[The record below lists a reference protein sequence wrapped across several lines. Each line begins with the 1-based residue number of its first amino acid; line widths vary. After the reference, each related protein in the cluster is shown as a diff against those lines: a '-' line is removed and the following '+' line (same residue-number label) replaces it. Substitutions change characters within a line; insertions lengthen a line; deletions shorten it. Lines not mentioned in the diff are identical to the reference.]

1 MRTSTLVAADVTD
14 TGSCRAKGVPGI
26 RISLD
31 AGNAAQGSSTH
42 RAVAGTGCTGPFAD
56 QGEKQQ

>member
-1 MRTSTLVAADVTD
+1 MLKASGVTD
-14 TGSCRAKGVPGI
+14 TEPRHAAPPPGI
-26 RISLD
+26 RISLE
-31 AGNAAQGSSTH
+31 AGNAAQGSYTH